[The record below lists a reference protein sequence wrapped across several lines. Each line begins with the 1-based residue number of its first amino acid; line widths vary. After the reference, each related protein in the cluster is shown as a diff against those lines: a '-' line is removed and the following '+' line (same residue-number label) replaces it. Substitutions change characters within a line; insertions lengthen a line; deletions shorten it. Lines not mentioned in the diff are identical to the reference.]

1 MGIAAVVRRDCSITR
16 NVHASVAHT
25 TNEAVMTL
33 TPLDIKK
40 QEFKRV
46 LRGYDT
52 VEVDS
57 FLEMISVEYS
67 DALRQVKEIKE
78 RLMDAEISLR
88 DFKQKERDLQQ
99 VLMQAQETSSRSIDH
114 ARKEA
119 ELIVGEAELKAHQ
132 IIERSRGE
140 TTRFKDEVTTLRV
153 RKDTLISRLKVLLN
167 SELELIKALEAE
179 DDGLQKDPGKGTGKE
194 HFQIDDILKKL

>member
-1 MGIAAVVRRDCSITR
+1 
-16 NVHASVAHT
+16 
-25 TNEAVMTL
+25 MTL

-57 FLEMISVEYS
+57 FLEMISVEYA
-67 DALRQVKEIKE
+67 DALRQAKEMKD
-78 RLMDAEISLR
+78 RLMEAEITLR

-99 VLMQAQETSSRSIDH
+99 VLMQAQETSGRSIDH

-132 IIERSRGE
+132 IIERGRGE
-140 TTRFKDEVTTLRV
+140 ASRFKDEVTTLRA

-167 SELELIKALEAE
+167 SELELIKALEVE
-179 DDGLQKDPGKGTGKE
+179 DDEFQKDPGKGTGKE
-194 HFQIDDILKKL
+194 RFQVDEILKKL

>member
-1 MGIAAVVRRDCSITR
+1 
-16 NVHASVAHT
+16 
-25 TNEAVMTL
+25 MTL

-52 VEVDS
+52 VEVQS
-57 FLEMISVEYS
+57 YLEMVS
-67 DALRQVKEIKE
+67 DEFAEMNRQMKEMKE
-78 RLMDAEISLR
+78 RLMEAEITLR

-99 VLMQAQETSSRSIDH
+99 VLMQAQETSSRSLDH
-114 ARKEA
+114 ARKES
-119 ELIVGEAELKAHQ
+119 ELIISDAQLKAAQ
-132 IIERSRGE
+132 IIEQGRSE
-140 TTRFKDEVTTLRV
+140 AARFKDEVTTLRA

-179 DDGLQKDPGKGTGKE
+179 DDEIQKDPGRGTGKA
-194 HFQIDDILKKL
+194 HFQVDEILKKL